1 MLIPPPQITSSGHH
15 NLLPSVYVALQIWP
29 SVAFSGLSHTILPLL
44 VGYSCHPIGF
54 KYIIA
59 YVISVHSTRNNIW
72 KPRKIQLE
80 HVLRKSPKYVTTNS
94 LNTIITWRVKQIP
107 WICWV
112 LTQNKMKKTFPT
124 YETVC
129 PKTDARPHWLNS
141 RPGLKYLNLD
151 VYTSHQWVENRSEKG
166 NKHVR
171 NSKHINLTDL

>member
-1 MLIPPPQITSSGHH
+1 MLIPPPQITSSGYH
-15 NLLPSVYVALQIWP
+15 NLLPSVYVAIQIWP
-29 SVAFSGLSHTILPLL
+29 SVVFSGLSHSILTLL

-59 YVISVHSTRNNIW
+59 YIISVHSTRNNIW

-124 YETVC
+124 YETVSQN
-129 PKTDARPHWLNS
+129 R
-141 RPGLKYLNLD
+141 R
-151 VYTSHQWVENRSEKG
+151 TSTLTKFADWTEVFKLRRVNVKPVGRKQVWKG
-166 NKHVR
+166 
-171 NSKHINLTDL
+171 